1 MYLEYNQ
8 KLSTRAR
15 QLRKRSTLSEI
26 LLWNQLKMKKLGYQ
40 FFRQKPIGNYIV
52 DFYCQRLNL
61 VIEIDG
67 SSHKS
72 KPDYDQFRDE
82 YFNLIG
88 LHIIRFTDKEVIGN
102 MSSVLKIIKDHIGLL
117 SKTTSETLSPL

>member
-8 KLSTRAR
+8 KLKERAK
-15 QLRKRSTLSEI
+15 QMRKKSTLSEI
-26 LLWNQLKMKKLGYQ
+26 LLWNQLKTKKLGYQ

-52 DFYCQRLNL
+52 DFYCQKLNL

-67 SSHKS
+67 ASHRS
-72 KPDYDQFRDE
+72 KPDYDRFRDE

-88 LHIIRFTDKEVIGN
+88 LCVVRFSDKAIMDN
-102 MSSVLKIIKDHIGLL
+102 MSDTIKVIAEKIRVL
-117 SKTTSETLSPL
+117 SNKTRESLSPL